1 MNKLKFDKGKKMA
14 QKQIKKMSGV
24 LFLATMPLPRLYK
37 LASIC

>member
-24 LFLATMPLPRLYK
+24 IFLTNLS
-37 LASIC
+37 LALGYINYH